1 MSVGSRLLAACCTNG
16 GLSNTQIP
24 TCPFTTIACE
34 YSETNTFITS
44 SLVFKETQW
53 STNHPGCQFS
63 QYPIIWSS
71 RSTGDES
78 FNLLNTGSGNARWD
92 LASSTITTGSGG
104 PVVRPGTNIVVAA
117 SAQFKFRRCVYN
129 RVSRFRTYRV
139 GSQTSGQTS
148 YTAYGD
154 CCASSAFTYDF
165 DNVVTGPVVNQT
177 TPSSA
182 ASYAIDWAGVASE
195 RVAGMTLVLTAAGLA
210 AGPWVVEVAGGVLK
224 LTNGAGTTTTYSGLL
239 TAVRTSINAAGFFT
253 ATITA
258 QARTPAETQDL
269 KQSKS
274 QPLSTACTHSLYIID
289 IGDLIAPGSGD
300 GTVPPVR
307 LSASSPFPIQ
317 LRFDAAAEGLPNDVA
332 GLESFLRRTWFPKIA
347 VYAGIGGLASVTTS
361 YLGITTANWSTTSGV
376 STKTQDYL
384 FPGTLLASIQD
395 YNGVCARC
403 GDTCEEGNSLWP
415 GPFNPS
421 NCSGFL
427 DCNGNNVPP
436 PNCDCIAP
444 PGGTGSFSSSAFYSV
459 IPVVVNDMTFTGTQ
473 TISGSFKIS

>member
-1 MSVGSRLLAACCTNG
+1 MSVGGRLLAACCANG
-16 GLSNTQIP
+16 GLSNNQIP

-44 SLVFKETQW
+44 SLVFKLTQW

-63 QYPIIWSS
+63 QYPTEWAS
-71 RSTGDES
+71 RGSGSGSGSEES
-78 FNLLNTGSGNARWD
+78 YNLLNTGSGNARWD

-104 PVVRPGTNIVVAA
+104 PVVRPGTNTVVAA
-117 SAQFKFRRCVYN
+117 SPQFKFRRCVYN

-139 GSQTSGQTS
+139 GSQISGQTS

-182 ASYAIDWAGVASE
+182 ASYTIDWAGVASE

-239 TAVRTSINAAGFFT
+239 TAVRTSINSAGFFT

-307 LSASSPFPIQ
+307 LSAGSPFVIQ
-317 LRFDAAAEGLPNDVA
+317 LRFDAAAEGLPNNIA

-347 VYAGIGGLASVTTS
+347 AYAGIGGLASVTTS
-361 YLGITTANWSTTSGV
+361 YLGVTTANWSTTSGV

-384 FPGTLLASIQD
+384 FAGTLLASIQD
-395 YNGVCARC
+395 YNGVCA
-403 GDTCEEGNSLWP
+403 TCEGSCNIGNSSWP
-415 GPFNPS
+415 GPFSPS
-421 NCSGFL
+421 NCQGFL
-427 DCNGNNVPP
+427 DCNGNQVPP
-436 PNCDCIAP
+436 PTCDCITEFFA
-444 PGGTGSFSSSAFYSV
+444 SAAVYTA
-459 IPVVVNDMTFTGTQ
+459 IPVTVNDMTFTGTQ
-473 TISGSFKIS
+473 TITGSFQIS